1 MAFTVTSLAWGLLEF
16 KDAYEAAGQLDYM
29 YDCIRWPLEYLMKC
43 HVAPH
48 VFYGQVWYN
57 LALPYVFIRIGTNEA
72 NPITCNRKK

>member
-29 YDCIRWPLEYLMKC
+29 YDCIQWPLDYLMKC

-48 VFYGQVWYN
+48 VFYGQV
-57 LALPYVFIRIGTNEA
+57 
-72 NPITCNRKK
+72 